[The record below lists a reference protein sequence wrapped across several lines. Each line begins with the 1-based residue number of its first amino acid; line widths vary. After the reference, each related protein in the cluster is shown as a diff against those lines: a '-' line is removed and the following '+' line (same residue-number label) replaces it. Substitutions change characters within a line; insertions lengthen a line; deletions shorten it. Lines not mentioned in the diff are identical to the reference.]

1 VTICTDPF
9 MPMANAE
16 RLALGM
22 PDLPVVAVP
31 HPLGGERPERML
43 AKAEQAIEAI
53 AGFLTSPT
61 GAR

>member
-1 VTICTDPF
+1 

-16 RLALGM
+16 RQALGM